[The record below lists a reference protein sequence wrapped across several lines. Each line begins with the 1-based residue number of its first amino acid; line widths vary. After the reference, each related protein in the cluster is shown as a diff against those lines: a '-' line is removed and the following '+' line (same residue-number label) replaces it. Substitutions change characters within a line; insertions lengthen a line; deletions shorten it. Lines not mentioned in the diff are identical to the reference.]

1 MNNTLMKFSGHKV
14 IGSSSSEEES
24 DSGSGSS
31 IELDYEEIEKN
42 RFHDLISKAEK
53 IKSNKGK
60 LAVSSQNLKMIQSA
74 FILSTIDSMKIEEN

>member
-53 IKSNKGK
+53 TKSNQSK
-60 LAVSSQNLKMIQSA
+60 LAVSSKNLNMIQSA